1 MRARLTEEPDGRLCL
16 ETPYH
21 QALVAEIKLL
31 PYGMRVWDPE
41 RRRWLISALYAAEI
55 LSALAHYSFEVHDAR
70 DPAATAMQPDGA
82 ALWAPAGMPADLSA
96 AFYQLGLNGEAPLE
110 LAEHAWK
117 WWLRW
122 YHPDVNGTGEDAT
135 AKKLN
140 EAILTIRRYLKE
152 P

>member
-1 MRARLTEEPDGRLCL
+1 MRARLTEESDGRLCL

-21 QALVAEIKLL
+21 RELVAAIKVL
-31 PYGMRVWDPE
+31 PYGARAWDPD
-41 RRRWLISALYAAEI
+41 RHRWLISALYVEEVLA
-55 LSALAHYSFEVHDAR
+55 ALAHYSFEVKDDR
-70 DPAATAMQPDGA
+70 DTAVLPHDGA

-110 LAEHAWK
+110 LAEHVWK

-122 YHPDVNGTGEDAT
+122 YHPDVNGTGEDAN
-135 AKKLN
+135 AKNLN

-152 P
+152 S